1 MKYVA
6 LLSGGKDSCYNLL
19 HCHRNGHE
27 LIAAASLGP
36 GHGKEELD
44 SYLYQTVGQDAIEFV
59 ARALDVPLYRRV
71 ISGTAVEQGSE
82 YGGRTA
88 EGRKGTLGDETEDL
102 YALLSDVKSQHPD
115 VQGVS
120 VGAILSSYQRV
131 RVEHVCRRLSLTPL
145 CYLWQRDQAELLS
158 EMIAAGMDAILIKVA
173 GIGLTSDHLGKSL
186 AQMQPTLTKLNNL
199 YGSHICGE
207 GGEYETLTLDCPLF
221 KQKIVL
227 LETETVIHS
236 DNDFATVA
244 YMRIKNATLEP
255 KQSQQV
261 EVAVPELL
269 DEEFSAIRNVVAE
282 SQKSA
287 GPSTSSAQNPSGSSS
302 RTDLGP
308 RARRIGDWI
317 ALGNIHRSLENGSSD
332 ISLEEEVRECFQQLQ
347 DRLREHSMLLSQIAN
362 INIFI
367 SDMTLFGSI
376 NAVYVEYFGTSPPA
390 RACVAVNLPSP
401 IHVVLD
407 CVAYADHKPADR
419 QALHVQGLS
428 YWAPANIGP
437 YSQAILV
444 DDRIFVSG
452 QIGLIPSSLA
462 LPAPPSL
469 AMEAALASQHA
480 DRVVQA
486 LKTNPGGGWD
496 GYLQG
501 LIYWLV
507 NPGDI
512 THLKKAHEET
522 SQGHAPTLFVA
533 VKELPKGALVEKQV
547 LYHTGRRTVIDEDGE
562 PEIISKSPTYDECS
576 LYVGDATV
584 SWEASRYESGGPS
597 FAIIFGKGTSDWSDS
612 CSQLKAVQLL
622 VPIFKST
629 LSMRMFYNIHRTP
642 PSADFKDLFGNE
654 EPAITPIPCSFISST
669 KQDDWD
675 YALCIVSA

>member
-27 LIAAASLGP
+27 LVAAASLGP
-36 GHGKEELD
+36 GYGKEELD

-115 VQGVS
+115 VEGVS

-255 KQSQQV
+255 KQPQQV

-269 DEEFSAIRNVVAE
+269 DEEFFALQDSIAR
-282 SQKSA
+282 SQDVA
-287 GPSTSSAQNPSGSSS
+287 GPSTSLAQSLDASSS
-302 RTDLGP
+302 WSDFGP
-308 RARRIGDWI
+308 RTRRIGDWV
-317 ALGNIHRSLENGSSD
+317 AVGNIHRNLEIGPRD
-332 ISLEEEVRECFQQLQ
+332 ITLEEEVRECFQQLQ
-347 DRLREHSMLLSQIAN
+347 DRLRERSALLSEIAN

-367 SDMTLFGSI
+367 SDMMLFGSI
-376 NAVYVEYFGTSPPA
+376 NAVYAEYFGTSPPA
-390 RACVAVNLPSP
+390 RACVAVNLPPP
-401 IHVVLD
+401 IRVVLD
-407 CVAYADHKPADR
+407 CVAYAESKPTDR

-444 DDRIFVSG
+444 DDRVFVSG
-452 QIGLIPSSLA
+452 QIGLIPSSLT
-462 LPAPPSL
+462 LPSPPSL
-469 AMEAALASQHA
+469 ATEAALASQHA

-501 LIYWLV
+501 LVYWLV

-512 THLKKAHEET
+512 THLRKAHEEMQ

-533 VKELPKGALVEKQV
+533 VKELPKGASVEKQV
-547 LYHTGRRTVIDEDGE
+547 LYHTGRRIVIDEDGE
-562 PEIISKSPTYDECS
+562 PEVVSKSPTYNEGS
-576 LYVGDATV
+576 LSVRDATV
-584 SWEASRYESGGPS
+584 SWEASRYEPSGPS
-597 FAIIFGKGTSDWSDS
+597 FAIIFGNGTGHETDWCDRL
-612 CSQLKAVQLL
+612 QAVQFLF
-622 VPIFKST
+622 PIFTST
-629 LSMRMFYNIHRTP
+629 LSIRMFYNIRREPQP
-642 PSADFKDLFGNE
+642 PT
-654 EPAITPIPCSFISST
+654 TPIPCSFISSS